1 MFFGITRLFTTH
13 CYSSFMPGLKYIME
27 NAVHPDLRLLRG
39 KTIECIS
46 LIVLAVGKEKFMQ
59 DASSIM
65 SLFMKTQVGTA
76 AEGTGDA
83 STDEQFDD
91 DDPQVNYIITA
102 WARIC
107 KLLGRSFEPFLPMV
121 MPQVLRTARMAPK
134 VCVLDNE
141 EAESFDPESWQILS
155 IGEDQNCAIRTS
167 ILEDK
172 ATACQMLV
180 CYARELKESF
190 APYCEDVLNTMLPML
205 NLCLNDEVCVLYH
218 LKWLQL

>member
-1 MFFGITRLFTTH
+1 
-13 CYSSFMPGLKYIME
+13 
-27 NAVHPDLRLLRG
+27 
-39 KTIECIS
+39 
-46 LIVLAVGKEKFMQ
+46 MQ
-59 DASSIM
+59 DAGSIM
-65 SLFMKTQVGTA
+65 TLFMKTQAGTA

-83 STDEQFDD
+83 SAEEQFDA

-107 KLLGRSFEPFLPMV
+107 KLLGRSFEPFLPTV
-121 MPQVLRTARMAPK
+121 MPQVLRTARMSPE
-134 VCVLDNE
+134 VCVLDDDE
-141 EAESFDPESWQILS
+141 VESFDPESWQILP

-190 APYCEDVLNTMLPML
+190 APYCEEVLNTMLPML
-205 NLCLNDEVCVLYH
+205 NLCLNDEVRQTH
-218 LKWLQL
+218 PIGQF